1 MREIVDNDFY
11 YSGVDIE
18 YDREHHCDESG
29 CDSICRCSTIVN
41 TKITSVDTNQIVDT
55 IYNKYFKTSKE
66 EKRDSKLNEILNNI
80 DKTINLYTIDR
91 IVRTNRLWDKDNF
104 EVNISNGYYGEE
116 VNSVNLEYSI
126 AKKTEEDIES
136 SIEIDDL
143 SKRIEFL
150 LQLEYGYILPEL
162 IGKNYKVDTI
172 KKEDIVFGS
181 DGHYRKIQRENLD
194 HYNDINYQGI
204 RGIVIPKDG
213 KFKLIDGYHRC
224 FKTDKNK
231 VKVLIAY

>member
-1 MREIVDNDFY
+1 MEIVNNNFY
-11 YSGVDIE
+11 YSGIDVDF
-18 YDREHHCDESG
+18 DREHHCEESG

-41 TKITSVDTNQIVDT
+41 TKIKSIDINQIVDN
-55 IYNKYFKTSKE
+55 IYQIYFKNTKE

-91 IVRTNRLWDKDNF
+91 IVRINRLWDKDNW
-104 EVNISNGYYGEE
+104 EINVSGGYYGEE
-116 VNSVNLEYSI
+116 LDSVILENYI
-126 AKKTEEDIES
+126 ARKIEKNIED
-136 SIEIDDL
+136 SIELNDL

-150 LQLEYGYILPEL
+150 LHLEYGYILPEL

-172 KKEDIVFGS
+172 NKEDIIFGS
-181 DGHYRKIQRENLD
+181 DGHYRKIQTENLD
-194 HYNDINYQGI
+194 HYNDTKYKNI
-204 RGIVIPKDG
+204 RGIVTSKDD

-224 FKTDKNK
+224 FKTDKNQ